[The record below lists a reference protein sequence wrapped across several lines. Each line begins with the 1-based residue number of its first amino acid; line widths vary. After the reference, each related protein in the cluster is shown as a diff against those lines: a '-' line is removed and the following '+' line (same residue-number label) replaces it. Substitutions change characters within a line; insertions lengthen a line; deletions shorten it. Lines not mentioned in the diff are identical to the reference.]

1 MRTLIARLSA
11 FKRQFHD
18 VVGVGML
25 HFLAKYAGAT
35 SASSIVRQ
43 EYEDMQLGREPL
55 RMSDVE
61 DAMVLFR
68 AVQAFNSNYIRRA
81 IYGGLPFILRIA
93 CAVSALAP
101 DYNQRFSRNVTLYE
115 HRLLRRLCSAVGLG
129 PDSILLHNVK
139 CYHEELLAWALLHD
153 QPNNRLLVIIQ
164 GISQLHNAS
173 LLLYMNPTQLPS
185 GSTVHTG
192 VYRAASP
199 LYEILS
205 PYIHMNFEHNF
216 LRDYSIV
223 LCGHGFGGSVAAL
236 VGAMLLRH
244 PTGTFTP
251 SNTKVVTFGP
261 FPFAG
266 PDFAYREHIHVT
278 SFIYRFDAIARLSLH
293 AAGVLKTRKATREEQ
308 STSALSQKVLL
319 NSLSKDC
326 AYFIPGTIYLLHP
339 GVRPVTRTP
348 EASDVSID
356 ILVNEEKL
364 KACTCYR
371 AIDSH
376 DLAEVI
382 LSEQAI
388 NDHFMY
394 EDALKS
400 LCIG

>member
-1 MRTLIARLSA
+1 MRVLITRLSA
-11 FKRQFHD
+11 FKKQFYD

-25 HFLAKYAGAT
+25 RFLTKYAGAT
-35 SASSIVRQ
+35 GVSSVVQ
-43 EYEDMQLGREPL
+43 QGCEDVQLGIEPL
-55 RMSDVE
+55 RISDVE
-61 DAMVLFR
+61 EAVVLFR
-68 AVQAFNSNYIRRA
+68 AIQAFNSNYIRKA
-81 IYGGLPFILRIA
+81 IYGGLPFILRVA
-93 CAVSALAP
+93 CAISALAP

-115 HRLLRRLCSAVGLG
+115 HRLLRRLCTAVGLG

-173 LLLYMNPTQLPS
+173 LLLCTNPTKLPS

-192 VYRAASP
+192 VYRAACP

-205 PYIHMNFEHNF
+205 PYIHMNFEHSF
-216 LRDYSIV
+216 LRDYSVV

-266 PDFAYREHIHVT
+266 PDFVYKEHIHIM

-293 AAGVLKTRKATREEQ
+293 AAEVLKTRKVAREEQ

-339 GVRPVTRTP
+339 GMRPVNHTP
-348 EASDVSID
+348 ETSDASID
-356 ILVNEEKL
+356 ILINEEEL
-364 KACTCYR
+364 EACTCYR

-376 DLAEVI
+376 DLAELV
-382 LSEQAI
+382 LSEQAVD
-388 NDHFMY
+388 DHFMY

-400 LCIG
+400 LCVD